1 MARIYIRGGAKTNTS
16 VKVLTGH
23 LTKLGHSI
31 VRNKNEEFDAIVGW
45 GVSRQEVEGPM
56 LNAGVNQYNK
66 FEAIN
71 RFRHKG
77 VPAPSVFRAFDFPVE
92 HVNEPFPWLA
102 RKFHHKGGRDIIKA
116 GSRAEAKRIIAQ
128 YNPDF
133 FSVYIPT
140 RTEYRVWV
148 FKNEAFAVYEKLFK
162 GEGEYQGIQ
171 RNHAFGFR
179 FDKREDLLANEALTD
194 YSVRAVKAL
203 GMDMGAV
210 DVIES
215 KDGELY
221 VLEVNSMPSI
231 DTEKKLSG
239 IRLAK
244 RISDWVQSV

>member
-1 MARIYIRGGAKTNTS
+1 MTTIYLRGGAKTNTS
-16 VKVLTGH
+16 VKVLTEH

-56 LNAGVNQYNK
+56 LNAGVNQFNK
-66 FEAIN
+66 FEAIKEFH
-71 RFRHKG
+71 RKRI
-77 VPAPSVFRAFDFPVE
+77 PAPTVFRAREVGENKD
-92 HVNEPFPWLA
+92 NPFPWLA
-102 RKFHHKGGRDIIKA
+102 RRFNHHGGKDIKVVN
-116 GSRAEAKRIIAQ
+116 GLGEARRMVIQ
-128 YNPDF
+128 YLPDF

-148 FKNEAFAVYEKLFK
+148 FRDEAFAVYEKVWK
-162 GEGEYQGIQ
+162 GEGEYQGVQ

-179 FDKREDLLANEALTD
+179 FDKRDDLLENEALCHWG
-194 YSVRAVKAL
+194 VEAVKAL

-210 DVIES
+210 DVIEA

-231 DTEKKLSG
+231 ESVKKVSG

-244 RISDWVQSV
+244 RISDWAETA